1 MKEGD
6 FAYCKKE
13 YINEGKTVF
22 KKNKSYYIFLIE
34 TDLDSDSPAIWLHCE
49 KNSMP
54 HDYCGFINKGSLYND
69 FDYFDNYFYTEKE
82 LRRIKLEKLNGK
94 K

>member
-13 YINEGKTVF
+13 YINEGKIVF
-22 KKNKSYYIFLIE
+22 KKNKPYLIFLIDD
-34 TDLDSDSPAIWLHCE
+34 TDDIEIWLYCE
-49 KNSMP
+49 EYTMP
-54 HDYCGFINKGSLYND
+54 HGYCGFIKNGELYND